1 MGSLP
6 VRAAAPADDLVKA
19 ELIAEPAAVASG
31 EPLWVGL
38 KLTIKDGW
46 HVYWRNPG
54 DSGEAV
60 AIAWQLPAG
69 YSAGPITWPTPERIP
84 VAHLVNFGYEHEA
97 VLLTRISPPAGTS
110 GGAPVDIKAAVS
122 WLACQKECIPGE
134 ASLALSVPS
143 AAPGTAAGPNPQ
155 TRAIFEAARTRLPQP
170 APWPA
175 SLELGPD
182 RLTLNVAAKGLRP
195 ETIRSAYYFPNA
207 ETLLRHA

>member
-1 MGSLP
+1 MLVGSLP

-69 YSAGPITWPTPERIP
+69 YSAGPIAWPTPERIP

-97 VLLTRISPPAGTS
+97 VLLTRISPPAGDERRRTGRHQGRGQLAGVPEGVHPGRGQPGAERPFS
-110 GGAPVDIKAAVS
+110 RPRHRRRSKSADPGNLRGGTNAPA
-122 WLACQKECIPGE
+122 
-134 ASLALSVPS
+134 
-143 AAPGTAAGPNPQ
+143 
-155 TRAIFEAARTRLPQP
+155 AARTVAR
-170 APWPA
+170 APRT
-175 SLELGPD
+175 SDQTG
-182 RLTLNVAAKGLRP
+182 
-195 ETIRSAYYFPNA
+195 
-207 ETLLRHA
+207 